1 MPKALWELKD
11 ILRAGGSVE
20 VDARNLATWELKDL
34 ARVATEGGGMLIV
47 NNADVKATWEL
58 KDIARA
64 GRGRVIFR
72 GLR

>member
-20 VDARNLATWELKDL
+20 VDARNLATWELKD
-34 ARVATEGGGMLIV
+34 
-47 NNADVKATWEL
+47 
-58 KDIARA
+58 IART